1 MLSNEHMN
9 VFLDTDIG
17 SDIDDAVALAYLL
30 AHPDCRLMGITTVSG
45 EADARARIASAVCRN
60 VGRDVPIFPGA
71 SDPLL
76 VPQLQPRAPQADA
89 LSRWDHRPRFA
100 RGEAIEFMRHVIRA
114 HARNITLLAIGPLT
128 NVALLFKVDPDIPFL
143 LGGLV
148 IMGGR
153 YFGRGKPEWNIRLD
167 PHAAEIVFH
176 SGVDV
181 HRCVGLD
188 VTETLTMPASRVR
201 EQFAA
206 PVLRPVRDFAEV
218 WFREHETITFH
229 DPLAAVAALDPK
241 VCAFERGDVTVGM
254 GDGDDRGA
262 TRFEASPAGK
272 HEAALRVDADR
283 FFTGFFDVVN
293 GAPFV

>member
-1 MLSNEHMN
+1 MN

-30 AHPDCRLMGITTVSG
+30 AHPRCRLMGITTVSG
-45 EADARARIASAVCRN
+45 EPEARARIASAVCRN

-89 LSRWDHRPRFA
+89 LGRWDHRARFA
-100 RGEAIEFMRHVIRA
+100 RGEAIEFMRHVIRT
-114 HARNITLLAIGPLT
+114 HARDITLLAIGPLT
-128 NVALLFKVDPDIPFL
+128 NIALLFKVDPDIPFL

-148 IMGGR
+148 MMGGR
-153 YFGRGKPEWNIRLD
+153 FLGAGKPEWNIRLD
-167 PHAAEIVFH
+167 PHAAEIVFR
-176 SGVDV
+176 SGVEV

-188 VTETLTMPASRVR
+188 VTEGVTLPAARVR
-201 EQFAA
+201 ESFAA

-218 WFREHETITFH
+218 WFRERETITFH
-229 DPLAAVAALDPK
+229 DPLAAAAALDPA
-241 VCAFERGDVTVGM
+241 VCAFTRGDVTVELS
-254 GDGDDRGA
+254 DGEGRGI
-262 TRFEASPAGK
+262 TRFEPTPAGK
-272 HEAALRVDADR
+272 HAAASSVDADR
-283 FFTGFFDVVN
+283 FFAGFFDVVN